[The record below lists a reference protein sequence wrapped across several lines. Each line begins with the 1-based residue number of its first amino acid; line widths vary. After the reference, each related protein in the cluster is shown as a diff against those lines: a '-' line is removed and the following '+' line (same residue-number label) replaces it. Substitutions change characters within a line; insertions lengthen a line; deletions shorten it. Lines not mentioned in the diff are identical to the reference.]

1 MAAKYLMFRN
11 AGVSTTSDS
20 GNSGAGTPI
29 ATSACWPVS
38 SFLGGNGRYVDK
50 GSGHVDSGGTEYGL
64 QMYVTLRFKPQR
76 TGGVA
81 GSNAQALLSD
91 TVELWLN
98 DNDGYRAFLEQ
109 LFVRIEDHDSPV
121 LNVYDSRRTNDQT
134 DIHGIGGRNID
145 SVAGIYAIKIT
156 EENT

>member
-20 GNSGAGTPI
+20 GNNLAGTPT

-38 SFLGGNGRYVDK
+38 SFLGGNGRYINK
-50 GSGHVDSGGTEYGL
+50 GGSAPHDAN

-76 TGGVA
+76 SGGIA
-81 GSNAQALLSD
+81 GNNAQALLSD

-98 DNDGYRAFLEQ
+98 NNNGYRAFLEQ

-134 DIHGIGGRNID
+134 DVHGVGGRNID